1 MSILNEKPVLIN
13 NVISAVGLDGGMSK
27 GKYTTAWSVPL
38 VNNEDGVHAIGSFNY
53 SSALGMLLY
62 LSWHTHPDIACAVNC

>member
-1 MSILNEKPVLIN
+1 MRQPGFIDSVINVVVLDVGMAKVKYKP
-13 NVISAVGLDGGMSK
+13 AG
-27 GKYTTAWSVPL
+27 SVPL

>member
-38 VNNEDGVHAIGSFNY
+38 VNNEDGVPVSGSFNY
-53 SSALGMLLY
+53 SSVVGIL
-62 LSWHTHPDIACAVNC
+62 I